1 MPIATGSRNSFVA
14 LHLALITVLTATG
27 AAQGQ
32 SYPQKPIR
40 VIVGSAPGGAPDIL
54 ARAIGQKMTD
64 ALGQQVVIDNRAG
77 ASGAIGAEMT
87 AKAVADGYTLFLSTT
102 MGFAIL
108 PHVKKKLS
116 YDAIKDFSSITQLAS
131 ASNVLVINPSV
142 PAKSV
147 AELLQLAKTRPGGL
161 NYGSAGSGSPAH
173 LAGEML
179 NMMAGVSM
187 THVPYKG
194 AAPALLDT
202 IAGHVQ
208 FIITSPISAAPH
220 INSGK
225 LRALAT
231 TGSKR
236 NVTFPDLPTVA
247 DTLPGFEI
255 TQWWGLS
262 APSRTPKAI
271 IDRLHAEAA
280 KAITMPDVRDRIARD
295 GAAAVGGTPREF
307 DALIVAESRRF
318 SDLIRKAGIKVED

>member
-1 MPIATGSRNSFVA
+1 MIMNSGPHISLRFSLGA
-14 LHLALITVLTATG
+14 LLAITG
-27 AAQGQ
+27 AVQAQIF
-32 SYPQKPIR
+32 PQKPIH

-54 ARAIGQKMTD
+54 ARAIAQKITD
-64 ALGQQVVIDNRAG
+64 SLGQQVVVDNRAG

-87 AKAVADGYTLFLSTT
+87 AKAVGDGYTLFLSTT

-108 PHVKKKLS
+108 PHVKKKLP
-116 YDAIKDFSSITQLAS
+116 YDAEKDFASITQLAS

-147 AELLQLAKTRPGGL
+147 AELLQLAKSGPGGL
-161 NYGSAGSGSPAH
+161 NYGSAGSGSPEH

-179 NMMAGVSM
+179 NMMADVRI

-202 IAGHVQ
+202 IAGQVQ
-208 FIITSPISAAPH
+208 FIITSPISAATH

-262 APSRTPKAI
+262 APARTPNAV
-271 IDRLHAEAA
+271 IDRLHIEAA
-280 KAITMPDVRDRIARD
+280 KAINMPDVWERIARD

-307 DALIVAESRRF
+307 DTLIAAESRRY
-318 SDLIRKAGIKVED
+318 SELIRKAGIPAED

>member
-1 MPIATGSRNSFVA
+1 MTITTDSRSFSIA
-14 LHLALITVLTATG
+14 LHLALVTLLIAAG
-27 AAQGQ
+27 MAQGQ
-32 SYPQKPIR
+32 TFPQKPIR

-54 ARAIGQKMTD
+54 ARTIGQKITD
-64 ALGQQVVIDNRAG
+64 SMGQQVVIDNRAG

-116 YDAIKDFSSITQLAS
+116 YDAVKDFASITQLAA
-131 ASNVLVINPSV
+131 ASNVLVINPAV
-142 PAKSV
+142 PAKTV
-147 AELLQLAKTRPGGL
+147 AELLQLAKSRPGGL

-179 NMMAGVSM
+179 NMMAGVRM

-225 LRALAT
+225 LRAIAT

-262 APSRTPKAI
+262 APARTPKAV
-271 IDRLHAEAA
+271 IDRLHTEAA
-280 KAITMPDVRDRIARD
+280 KAINMPDVRERIARD

-307 DALIVAESRRF
+307 DTLIAAESRRF
-318 SDLIRKAGIKVED
+318 GELIRKAGIPAED